1 MSQIDLFSKVK
12 PLFSGLDINDK
23 YSLYEFNFN
32 SGVLCSISFENDSTN
47 STFAVDKFIANFK
60 ESLAGTYVK
69 KIDEGWKEFCSCGTG
84 KVFDFGPL
92 RTKKKGKDGKY
103 FWVTVRAMKFV
114 DDNNSVMAYFLVCDY
129 TTQAQNQI
137 LQNRIKKRDDFYEKL
152 LGISKLFSCSQIF
165 KINTDD
171 DYSVVQLSLENG
183 VLTESP
189 LQENWPDY
197 CKKIS
202 KDVYADDIDV
212 FFSGTDVTHF
222 QMNDEGKKSEFTYR
236 TKQFNTDDSYSLVE
250 SSMTY
255 EGTVAIFTT
264 SINDVS
270 SIHVNNLSETDAPVY
285 MDPYKRAIVTDAN
298 IFFEFNVTKN
308 QIIGEPIQRVNN
320 SIVKLIDSFGL
331 SENCKYTEFV
341 DNLCWDMSGKEKKT
355 FRSNM
360 DILYLTDSYI
370 SGRYELWFDFQR
382 VNFSGDTF
390 WSRNTV
396 ILTKD
401 EKSGDIIGL
410 SVVKDITQNYAGKQE
425 MLYQLDVIN
434 ALSNDYSNVYM
445 VNLFSSH
452 IRVIRVNDKIGSFY
466 AEDFG
471 DQRYEDAMD
480 FYISVSVYEG
490 DRDMMR
496 MAFSRENILHQ
507 LSSKESFYVNYRSYI
522 NNKLSYMKLKVVRM
536 GESKDYSNFLLGFM
550 NVDDD
555 IEHEMKQRKMLQDAL
570 SMAENANRAKTLFL
584 SNMSHDIRT
593 PMNAIVGF
601 TTLAESSVFN
611 PEQTQNYLAKI
622 KSSSN
627 HLLGLI
633 NDVLDMSRIESGK
646 ITLQLQPTSI
656 EKIIT
661 DVENVMQSQ
670 MQIKNLKFTIKRHGN
685 LTKQIL
691 CDNLRLNQ
699 ILINII
705 GNSVKYTKDGGFI
718 DFTVSETPQVAE
730 GFTSYQF
737 RIKDNGIGMTKK
749 FKERLFQPFERDENS
764 FKSQIQGTGLGLA
777 ITKNLVDIMQGSIFV
792 NSEEGHGTE
801 FLICLDF
808 ENTNSRED
816 PVITQSS
823 HDFSKE
829 KFKGVKILLVEDN
842 ELNRDIARELLK
854 QVGIEVEEAENGSIG
869 IEKLKSHSG
878 DYYSVVLMDV
888 QMPVMNGIEATKIIR
903 ELPDAKKANIPIVA
917 MTANAF
923 DEDKRVALDAGMDS
937 FVPKPF
943 EISDLLNVL
952 SQMIDKRNSI

>member
-1 MSQIDLFSKVK
+1 M
-12 PLFSGLDINDK
+12 
-23 YSLYEFNFN
+23 
-32 SGVLCSISFENDSTN
+32 
-47 STFAVDKFIANFK
+47 
-60 ESLAGTYVK
+60 
-69 KIDEGWKEFCSCGTG
+69 
-84 KVFDFGPL
+84 
-92 RTKKKGKDGKY
+92 
-103 FWVTVRAMKFV
+103 
-114 DDNNSVMAYFLVCDY
+114 
-129 TTQAQNQI
+129 
-137 LQNRIKKRDDFYEKL
+137 
-152 LGISKLFSCSQIF
+152 
-165 KINTDD
+165 
-171 DYSVVQLSLENG
+171 
-183 VLTESP
+183 
-189 LQENWPDY
+189 
-197 CKKIS
+197 
-202 KDVYADDIDV
+202 
-212 FFSGTDVTHF
+212 
-222 QMNDEGKKSEFTYR
+222 
-236 TKQFNTDDSYSLVE
+236 
-250 SSMTY
+250 
-255 EGTVAIFTT
+255 
-264 SINDVS
+264 
-270 SIHVNNLSETDAPVY
+270 
-285 MDPYKRAIVTDAN
+285 
-298 IFFEFNVTKN
+298 
-308 QIIGEPIQRVNN
+308 
-320 SIVKLIDSFGL
+320 
-331 SENCKYTEFV
+331 
-341 DNLCWDMSGKEKKT
+341 
-355 FRSNM
+355 
-360 DILYLTDSYI
+360 
-370 SGRYELWFDFQR
+370 
-382 VNFSGDTF
+382 
-390 WSRNTV
+390 
-396 ILTKD
+396 
-401 EKSGDIIGL
+401 
-410 SVVKDITQNYAGKQE
+410 
-425 MLYQLDVIN
+425 
-434 ALSNDYSNVYM
+434 
-445 VNLFSSH
+445 
-452 IRVIRVNDKIGSFY
+452 
-466 AEDFG
+466 
-471 DQRYEDAMD
+471 
-480 FYISVSVYEG
+480 
-490 DRDMMR
+490 
-496 MAFSRENILHQ
+496 
-507 LSSKESFYVNYRSYI
+507 
-522 NNKLSYMKLKVVRM
+522 
-536 GESKDYSNFLLGFM
+536 
-550 NVDDD
+550 
-555 IEHEMKQRKMLQDAL
+555 
-570 SMAENANRAKTLFL
+570 
-584 SNMSHDIRT
+584 
-593 PMNAIVGF
+593 
-601 TTLAESSVFN
+601 
-611 PEQTQNYLAKI
+611 
-622 KSSSN
+622 
-627 HLLGLI
+627 
-633 NDVLDMSRIESGK
+633 
-646 ITLQLQPTSI
+646 QLQPTSI

-816 PVITQSS
+816 PVITQRS